1 MPTPP
6 DSQNPPQSA
15 AELLVGLLRSQL
27 FAESL
32 FGQVFEQSRPY
43 LDRPAGEYAAALVE
57 KRVLTQW
64 QAAELLAGRVG
75 LYAGTFRLLE
85 RLGRTADTQLFVAE
99 QAGAQRLV
107 LLQISRFGL
116 VGDAISTHGS
126 VESSLPHTVSQHPN
140 IAYCVAVQQT
150 PPLRLVAYEFI
161 EAKPLSELLAS
172 HSIERPHAAHLVQQF
187 ATALGVLH
195 EEAIEAIGLP
205 SLWIDSRGQLK
216 LLVGPKPM
224 ACDPAQSLRS
234 PQHEA
239 LQFAAVNRFATAL
252 GGLPELD
259 RCRSLKEVVHRLTEL
274 AEPWATPFAI
284 AFLRCPRVRMNRH
297 LRRGPALRLIESF
310 GEDLQFVLDG
320 IGDDVLR
327 TASSDAGVVPTEDDA
342 ESPPKLPPQ
351 RGRSRR
357 RAWAV
362 SAVLLLIVAVTI
374 ATQWM
379 QRVGV
384 RAAEATTEEEV
395 ENSPSTGH

>member
-6 DSQNPPQSA
+6 DSPNPPQTA
-15 AELLVGLLRSQL
+15 ADLLVGLLRSQL

-85 RLGRTADTQLFVAE
+85 RLSQTEDAQWFVAE

-107 LLQISRFGL
+107 LLQISRSGL
-116 VGDAISTHGS
+116 VGNAISTHGS
-126 VESSLPHTVSQHPN
+126 VEFSLPHTVPQHPS
-140 IAYCVAVQQT
+140 VAHCLVVQQT

-172 HSIERPHAAHLVQQF
+172 KRIERPHAAHLVQQF
-187 ATALGVLH
+187 AAALAALH
-195 EEAIEAIGLP
+195 EELIATVGLHD
-205 SLWIDSRGQLK
+205 LWINSQGQLK
-216 LLVGPKPM
+216 LLAGPKPM
-224 ACDPAQSLRS
+224 ACDPAPNPQS
-234 PQHEA
+234 PQREA
-239 LQFAAVNRFATAL
+239 LQFAALNRFATAL
-252 GGLPELD
+252 GGLPELA
-259 RCRSLKEVVHRLTEL
+259 RCRSVKEVVQCLAEL

-284 AFLRCPRVRMNRH
+284 ASLRCPRARMNRH
-297 LRRGPALRLIESF
+297 LRRGPALRFIESF
-310 GEDLQFVLDG
+310 GEDLQFDLDG
-320 IGDDVLR
+320 TGDDVLR
-327 TASSDAGVVPTEDDA
+327 TASSAAGVVPTEDDA

-357 RAWAV
+357 RVWAV
-362 SAVLLLIVAVTI
+362 TAVLLLIVAVAI

-395 ENSPSTGH
+395 EYFLSTGH